1 MQNINFTNF
10 CKQWSPQV
18 SILTDIEMFL
28 KYILFAIEDQ
38 TMVDDEDDDDVESWN
53 NIEKILTRDKGGSFV
68 WEQKVFVVE

>member
-1 MQNINFTNF
+1 
-10 CKQWSPQV
+10 
-18 SILTDIEMFL
+18 MFL